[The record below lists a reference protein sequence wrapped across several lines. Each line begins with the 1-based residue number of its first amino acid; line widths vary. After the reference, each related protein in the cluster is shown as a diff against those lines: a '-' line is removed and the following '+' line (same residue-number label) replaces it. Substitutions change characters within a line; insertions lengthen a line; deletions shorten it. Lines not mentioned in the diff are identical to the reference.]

1 MINFVSLGLRQFM
14 ICANSLLNSK
24 IQYII
29 SHNIMSHNVL
39 YLILNYSF
47 QLQLMEEE
55 ESLTKKA

>member
-1 MINFVSLGLRQFM
+1 MINFVSLGLRQFT

-29 SHNIMSHNVL
+29 SYNIMSHNVL